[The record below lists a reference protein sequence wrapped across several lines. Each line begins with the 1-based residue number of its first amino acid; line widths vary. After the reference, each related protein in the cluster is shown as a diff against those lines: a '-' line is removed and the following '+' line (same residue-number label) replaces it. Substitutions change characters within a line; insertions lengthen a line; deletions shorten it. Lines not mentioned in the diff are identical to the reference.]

1 MGATNLRAG
10 LVEEEQLIEIETVAI
25 DQSGGVDPIIEQI
38 ADCISEIKTPETESI
53 GIGVPSVV
61 DVKRGIVYDV
71 INIPAWK
78 EVHLK
83 EILEERFNIPVYI
96 NNDANCFVVGEKYF
110 GQAQGYHS
118 VIGVTI
124 GSGMGSGVIL
134 DGKLYSGPNC
144 GAGEIGMVPYKESIM
159 EQYTSG
165 QFFESFYD
173 TSGTEIFNRVQNGD
187 RQALNAYSDFGYHVG
202 KAMKTIMY
210 MYDPEIII
218 LGGSISEAYP
228 YFEDSMMREIEDF
241 GFPQSL
247 EKLEIK
253 VSKQQHIAILGAAAL
268 ALDWQAS

>member
-38 ADCISEIKTPETESI
+38 ADCISEIKTPQTESI

-110 GQAQGYHS
+110 GRAQGYHS

>member
-110 GQAQGYHS
+110 GRAQGYHS